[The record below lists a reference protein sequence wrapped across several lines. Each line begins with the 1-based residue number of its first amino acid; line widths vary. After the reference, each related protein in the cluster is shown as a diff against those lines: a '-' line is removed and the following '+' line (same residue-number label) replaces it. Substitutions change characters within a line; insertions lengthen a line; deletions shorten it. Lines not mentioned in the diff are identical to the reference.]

1 MGADRGPGMKP
12 APFLAIRMPTTKK
25 WWSISI
31 GAAIAAASLLYSSW
45 AKLKTEIVQANDT
58 GKIALQELA
67 QLNDKVT
74 AISAD
79 VQLLKLAA
87 MTGHQAAA
95 QQDPAPEEGNP
106 WPPDS

>member
-1 MGADRGPGMKP
+1 MSQQ
-12 APFLAIRMPTTKK
+12 PFFMIRKPTTPK
-25 WWSISI
+25 WWGISIS
-31 GAAIAAASLLYSSW
+31 AALGLATLAYGSW
-45 AKLKTEIVQANDT
+45 AKITSGVTQANDT
-58 GKIALQELA
+58 GRIALQELA
-67 QLNDKVT
+67 QLDAKVT

-95 QQDPAPEEGNP
+95 QQEPEPAPEGNQ

>member
-1 MGADRGPGMKP
+1 MSQQ
-12 APFLAIRMPTTKK
+12 PFFMIRKPTTPK
-25 WWSISI
+25 WWGISI
-31 GAAIAAASLLYSSW
+31 AAVGAAATLAYGSW
-45 AKLKTEIVQANDT
+45 AKIKSEVVQANDT

-87 MTGHQAAA
+87 MTGHQATA
-95 QQDPAPEEGNP
+95 QPAPEPPTEGNP
-106 WPPDS
+106 WSPDS